1 VERPYL
7 SIGEV
12 LALLKGEFPEIT
24 ISKIRF
30 LEKGG
35 LVNPERT
42 PSGYRKFYDADIE
55 RLRQVL
61 RLQKE
66 QFLPLRVIREVLD
79 GEVDDGG
86 ERAPLGEPGV
96 LTSVAGT
103 GPTGAWP
110 ESEHGDEGAAPSV
123 RPRPSGAMVL
133 ASVAPVATS
142 AAAVARVSPAE
153 EAPAAVVAPLPLEER
168 RPPAH
173 GGQPEGANGRVPLPM
188 SPRLAGLSANRSA
201 TVGEQ
206 DTEVGPRSSV
216 AGPSPTP
223 SEAPSPVS
231 TRAQQ
236 SPSRANAK
244 PDPLGGDIG
253 MTLTAEELCAAV
265 GIDQASLD
273 ELRRFGLVKPRML
286 GGTEYFGEDEL
297 TIATLAAR
305 LARHG
310 VQPRHLRMYLTA
322 AEREASF
329 VAQLV
334 LPYLKQRNPDARRR
348 AAETAEEVTRLG
360 QSLRVTLLRLRLQA
374 ELTF

>member
-1 VERPYL
+1 MERPYL

-79 GEVDDGG
+79 TT
-86 ERAPLGEPGV
+86 P
-96 LTSVAGT
+96 TSE
-103 GPTGAWP
+103 GP
-110 ESEHGDEGAAPSV
+110 AAPDEPEV
-123 RPRPSGAMVL
+123 RAAPAGAPPRPSGGVVL
-133 ASVAPVATS
+133 ASVATVGTS
-142 AAAVARVSPAE
+142 AAALVRVSPTE
-153 EAPAAVVAPLPLEER
+153 DGAPAA
-168 RPPAH
+168 PA
-173 GGQPEGANGRVPLPM
+173 
-188 SPRLAGLSANRSA
+188 
-201 TVGEQ
+201 
-206 DTEVGPRSSV
+206 
-216 AGPSPTP
+216 
-223 SEAPSPVS
+223 APSPQPPEPARPLRTVPS
-231 TRAQQ
+231 SPQDPPPSEVAGRSWPVPSVGGPASASQGAQ
-236 SPSRANAK
+236 SAPPGPARSEGALGTPS
-244 PDPLGGDIG
+244 PLGPTPGAAVAGAPGNGEAPRSANGKPLRALQAESG
-253 MTLTAEELCAAV
+253 MTLTAEELCAAI
-265 GIDQASLD
+265 GISADDLA
-273 ELRRFGLVKPRML
+273 ELRHFGLVKARNL

-297 TIATLAAR
+297 TVATLAAR

-310 VQPRHLRMYLTA
+310 VQARHLRMYLTS

-348 AAETAEEVTRLG
+348 ATETAEEVTRLG
-360 QSLRVTLLRLRLQA
+360 QSLRATLLKKCLEA

>member
-1 VERPYL
+1 MERPYL

-12 LALLKGEFPEIT
+12 LALLKSEFPEIT

-42 PSGYRKFYDADIE
+42 PSGYRKFYEADIE

-79 GEVDDGG
+79 TSPDE
-86 ERAPLGEPGV
+86 AEPEEV
-96 LTSVAGT
+96 LTSPTSAPARPAG
-103 GPTGAWP
+103 G
-110 ESEHGDEGAAPSV
+110 V
-123 RPRPSGAMVL
+123 VL
-133 ASVAPVATS
+133 ASVASVGTS
-142 AAAVARVSPAE
+142 AAAVVRVSPAE
-153 EAPAAVVAPLPLEER
+153 EAATAAPGPRAAEAARPLASVPPPLAEQTSEPPPRAGTWAAPRGPEPATRMGGGEAVGPRPV
-168 RPPAH
+168 RPPAPLDPPALVEPPARAERNEARGS
-173 GGQPEGANGRVPLPM
+173 GGAPGRVN
-188 SPRLAGLSANRSA
+188 G
-201 TVGEQ
+201 
-206 DTEVGPRSSV
+206 SSF
-216 AGPSPTP
+216 GSL
-223 SEAPSPVS
+223 
-231 TRAQQ
+231 RAD
-236 SPSRANAK
+236 A
-244 PDPLGGDIG
+244 G

-265 GIDQASLD
+265 GMEAAELD
-273 ELRRFGLVKPRML
+273 ELRHFGLIKARVF

-297 TIATLAAR
+297 TVATLAAR

-310 VQPRHLRMYLTA
+310 VQARHLRMYLTA

-334 LPYLKQRNPDARRR
+334 LPYLKQRNPDARRK
-348 AAETAEEVTRLG
+348 ATETAEEVTRLG
-360 QSLRVTLLRLRLQA
+360 QSLRATLLRMCLEA

>member
-1 VERPYL
+1 MERPYL

-42 PSGYRKFYDADIE
+42 PSGYRKFYEADIE

-79 GEVDDGG
+79 GAPGEEESALGG
-86 ERAPLGEPGV
+86 
-96 LTSVAGT
+96 
-103 GPTGAWP
+103 
-110 ESEHGDEGAAPSV
+110 PSV
-123 RPRPSGAMVL
+123 SARPRPASGVVL
-133 ASVAPVATS
+133 ASVAPVGTS
-142 AAAVARVSPAE
+142 AAALVRVSPAE
-153 EAPAAVVAPLPLEER
+153 EAASGAADPVPAEAARPLASVPMPPKEPPSER
-168 RPPAH
+168 LSEPPRRAAAWEARAE
-173 GGQPEGANGRVPLPM
+173 PEPVD
-188 SPRLAGLSANRSA
+188 RLRSA
-201 TVGEQ
+201 DAGRS
-206 DTEVGPRSSV
+206 GPLR
-216 AGPSPTP
+216 APTP
-223 SEAPSPVS
+223 LDSATTADRSARAEPNEARDAGALQSRVNG
-231 TRAQQ
+231 TRFA
-236 SPSRANAK
+236 S
-244 PDPLGGDIG
+244 LGADAG
-253 MTLTAEELCAAV
+253 MTLTAEELCAAI
-265 GIDQASLD
+265 GIEAADLD
-273 ELRRFGLVKPRML
+273 ELRHFGLVKARVF
-286 GGTEYFGEDEL
+286 GGTEYFGEDDL
-297 TIATLAAR
+297 TVATLAAR

-348 AAETAEEVTRLG
+348 ATETAEEVTRLG
-360 QSLRVTLLRLRLQA
+360 QSLRATLLRMRLEA
-374 ELTF
+374 ELSF